1 MKFTCQKNELA
12 GAISIVSKALSSKPQ
27 MPILS
32 GIYLRAT
39 DHQIEIEATDFELGI
54 IVAIDAEIAQ
64 PGQMTLPGRYF
75 QAVIHK
81 LPGDTV
87 SIDED
92 SEAKSVRI
100 QSDAANYTLRTMNA
114 SEYPVIHRLEGDL
127 HFTIKDNVLRSLVK
141 KTVFACSN
149 DESRPIFTGVYMDID
164 QNTVTMA
171 ATNTHR
177 LAVK

>member
-64 PGQMTLPGRYF
+64 PGQMTLPGR
-75 QAVIHK
+75 
-81 LPGDTV
+81 
-87 SIDED
+87 
-92 SEAKSVRI
+92 
-100 QSDAANYTLRTMNA
+100 
-114 SEYPVIHRLEGDL
+114 
-127 HFTIKDNVLRSLVK
+127 
-141 KTVFACSN
+141 
-149 DESRPIFTGVYMDID
+149 
-164 QNTVTMA
+164 
-171 ATNTHR
+171 
-177 LAVK
+177 